1 MEPKRTVNV
10 GFAEALAAYGVS
22 HFFHVPVIL
31 PGAMVEMTRRGL
43 RPIVAHT
50 EKAAAYMADG
60 YARAAGRLGV
70 CGSQAIGAANL
81 SAGLADAYMAR
92 SPVLAVT
99 GGGTP
104 ETRERNFYQEFDQRG
119 FFSAVT
125 KLSARVETA
134 RRLPDLM
141 RQAARV
147 AVTGQPGPT
156 HLEIA
161 GFWGSLGIEDL
172 PGPLDVEP
180 EHGVCPPDR
189 PAGDP
194 QRVAA
199 LARRLATAERPMI
212 VAGSGIRASRAQEA
226 LLRFVRLAQIPVATS
241 LDAKAAIPD
250 SEPLS
255 VGVVGDYSRD
265 TANMA
270 VSEADFVLFV
280 GTTTGSMVTRN
291 WTVPAPGVPAAQIDI
306 EPRELGRNYPLEI
319 RIAGDPLAVLEQLSA
334 MIGPAPRESWLARI
348 AELRGRWR
356 DLAAELETSTAA
368 PLRPER
374 VARELSDALPDGALL
389 VVDTGH
395 SAAWTCRHV
404 YLDRPGQG
412 VLRAAGSLGWSFPAA
427 LGAKCAQPDR
437 PVVCFTGD
445 GGFMY
450 HLAEMETALR
460 YGIATVTVVNHNAAF
475 SQERFLWGDD
485 PALASNWRFCQ
496 VGFASVAE
504 ALGCAAYRVET
515 PGELGRALRAA
526 LEAKRPAVIEVE
538 SDPMIMAPPSWAP
551 SEAGTVYGGAA

>member
-1 MEPKRTVNV
+1 MEPKRTVNSA
-10 GFAEALAAYGVS
+10 FAETLAAYGAS

-31 PGAMVEMTRRGL
+31 PGAVIEMTRRGL
-43 RPIVAHT
+43 RPIIAHT

-60 YARAAGRLGV
+60 YARASGRLGV

-81 SAGLADAYMAR
+81 AAGLADAYMAR

-104 ETRERNFYQEFDQRG
+104 DTRERNFYQEFDQRG
-119 FFSAVT
+119 FFGGVT
-125 KLSARVETA
+125 KFSARVEVPG
-134 RRLPDLM
+134 RLPDLF
-141 RQAARV
+141 RQAVGA
-147 AVTGQPGPT
+147 AVTGQPGPA
-156 HLEIA
+156 HLEMA
-161 GFWGSLGIEDL
+161 GFWGSIGAEDL
-172 PGPLDVEP
+172 PGPLNVRHESSA
-180 EHGVCPPDR
+180 CPPFR

-194 QRVAA
+194 ERVAA
-199 LARRLATAERPMI
+199 LARRLAAAERPI
-212 VAGSGIRASRAQEA
+212 VVAGSGIRASRAQEA
-226 LLRFVRLAQIPVATS
+226 LLKFARLAQIPVATS
-241 LDAKAAIPD
+241 LDAKAALPE

-280 GTTTGSMVTRN
+280 GTTTGSLVTRN
-291 WTVPAPGVPAAQIDI
+291 WTVPAPGVAAAQIDI

-319 RIAGDPLAVLEQLSA
+319 GIAGDPLAVLEQLSA
-334 MIGPAPRESWLARI
+334 LTPPVPRAAWLARI
-348 AELRGRWR
+348 ADLRRHWQEI
-356 DLAAELETSTAA
+356 AAEVETSSAL

-374 VARELSDALPDGALL
+374 IARELSEALPQGALL

-404 YLDRPGQG
+404 YLDMPGQG

-460 YGIATVTVVNHNAAF
+460 YGIATVTVVNNNAAF
-475 SQERFLWGDD
+475 SQERFLWNDD
-485 PALASNWRFCQ
+485 PTLASNWSFSP
-496 VGFASVAE
+496 VDFASTAE
-504 ALGCAAYRVET
+504 AFGCAAYRIES
-515 PGELGRALRAA
+515 PGELGRALSAA
-526 LEAKRPAVIEVE
+526 LEAKKPAVIEVL
-538 SDPMIMAPPSWAP
+538 SDPMIMSPPSWAP
-551 SEAGTVYGGAA
+551 SERGLAYGGAA